1 MDELYDAFEAVLSAR
16 PAADPWITAP
26 DGNRRF
32 APDYDGLAEVV
43 AIPIAAGSGSESG
56 RLAKAIDV
64 WTAGELRRAGF
75 DADEV
80 WPRSAKPRVLP
91 RELALYLRGL
101 PVKERA
107 AAEARILKNKK
118 VAPSDARVLGRAY
131 VKQVDVVIAQWS
143 RGPEL
148 LVSTK
153 TMVSSFRNNL
163 PNRFEESYGDAKNLR
178 GRYPLVS
185 MGFLFLLRSTV
196 ADEAGTLDRVVD
208 MLRKLRVEED
218 VYDSTCLVLAEW
230 DDGPLFSGV
239 TIRNDLVPSDLQAD
253 SFLGALVDTVLART
267 PIDMHVPVR
276 ERREGRDLEIAEA
289 DDAEAAADQDLPE
302 MTPEEALDA
311 MTADAEELGLYD
323 E

>member
-1 MDELYDAFEAVLSAR
+1 MDELYDAFGAVLSAR
-16 PAADPWITAP
+16 PAASPWATVEGDA
-26 DGNRRF
+26 RRF
-32 APDYDGLAEVV
+32 VPDYEALADVV
-43 AIPIAAGSGSESG
+43 AIPIAAGSGSETG

-80 WPRSAKPRVLP
+80 WPRASKPRVLP
-91 RELALYLRGL
+91 RDLALYLRGL
-101 PVKERA
+101 PTKERA

-118 VAPSDARVLGRAY
+118 IAPSDARVLGRAY
-131 VKQVDVVIAQWS
+131 VKQVDVLIAQWS

-153 TMVSSFRNNL
+153 SMVSSFRNNL

-218 VYDSTCLVLAEW
+218 VYDSTCLILAEW
-230 DDGPLFSGV
+230 KDGPEFGGV
-239 TIRNDLVPSDLQAD
+239 TIRNDLVPEDLRADAFLSDLIDA
-253 SFLGALVDTVLART
+253 VLDRT

-276 ERREGRDLEIAEA
+276 ESREGRDLELAEA
-289 DDAEAAADQDLPE
+289 DETAVDADEADTDSEGAARGDS
-302 MTPEEALDA
+302 
-311 MTADAEELGLYD
+311 
-323 E
+323 

>member
-1 MDELYDAFEAVLSAR
+1 MDELFESFDAVLTGR
-16 PAADPWITAP
+16 PGANPWS
-26 DGNRRF
+26 DGEDGRHRF
-32 APDYDGLAEVV
+32 QPDYDALTQLV

-64 WTAGELRRAGF
+64 WTANELRRAGF
-75 DADEV
+75 DPDEV
-80 WPRSAKPRVLP
+80 WPRSTLPRVLP

-101 PVKERA
+101 PAAELV
-107 AAEARILKNKK
+107 AAEARILRNKK

-131 VKQVDVVIAQWS
+131 VKQVDVLVAQWS

-196 ADEAGTLDRVVD
+196 ADEAGTLDRVID
-208 MLRKLRVEED
+208 MLRKLRQEED
-218 VYDSTCLVLAEW
+218 IYDTTCLVLAEW
-230 DDGPLFSGV
+230 AGGESFDGVAL
-239 TIRNDLVPSDLQAD
+239 RNDLVPLDLQAD
-253 SFLGALVDTVLART
+253 VFLGNLVGAVLDRT
-267 PIDMHVPVR
+267 PIDMHVAVR
-276 ERREGRDLEIAEA
+276 ERREHRDLELPEA
-289 DDAEAAADQDLPE
+289 DE
-302 MTPEEALDA
+302 
-311 MTADAEELGLYD
+311 AEE
-323 E
+323 

>member
-1 MDELYDAFEAVLSAR
+1 
-16 PAADPWITAP
+16 
-26 DGNRRF
+26 
-32 APDYDGLAEVV
+32 
-43 AIPIAAGSGSESG
+43 
-56 RLAKAIDV
+56 
-64 WTAGELRRAGF
+64 
-75 DADEV
+75 
-80 WPRSAKPRVLP
+80 
-91 RELALYLRGL
+91 
-101 PVKERA
+101 
-107 AAEARILKNKK
+107 
-118 VAPSDARVLGRAY
+118 

-153 TMVSSFRNNL
+153 TMLSSFRNNL

-253 SFLGALVDTVLART
+253 AFLGALVDAVLART

-289 DDAEAAADQDLPE
+289 DDTEAAADQDLPN